1 MHEMIHVQPA
11 AEQRQP
17 FAAWAVAQTPKI
29 RTVGPSTFAVPSVLF
44 AEVPEAVLIGSRVD
58 GHRYVS
64 PLEDELTGVARAE
77 SFTPALAAEALP
89 DVPAPSFGPGSPP
102 LTEVPASS
110 DGSDSVSLPES
121 EAAGEDHQQGSD
133 VAGGFDC
140 PDCGRPFK
148 SERGRDTHRR
158 QVHSEG

>member
-29 RTVGPSTFAVPSVLF
+29 RTVGPSTFAVPPALF
-44 AEVPEAVLIGSRVD
+44 TQVPEAVLIGSRVD
-58 GHRYVS
+58 GHQYVS
-64 PLEDELTGVARAE
+64 PQEDELTGVAR
-77 SFTPALAAEALP
+77 PAGFA
-89 DVPAPSFGPGSPP
+89 PAPPAELLP
-102 LTEVPASS
+102 EVPASPY
-110 DGSDSVSLPES
+110 GPDSAPLPEPG
-121 EAAGEDHQQGSD
+121 AADEDNQETD
-133 VAGGFDC
+133 AAGGFDC
-140 PDCGRPFK
+140 PDCARPFK